1 MMNKKDKMYLIKEVM
16 REAYAELVFGFLRYF
31 RENNIDKNDINNPIV
46 KIFNITLDI
55 YKNIYSLRYNTLEA
69 MIEVQGQYKL
79 IKQWFT
85 LLEKSDGYGKK

>member
-1 MMNKKDKMYLIKEVM
+1 MLPARRPRRSSRPADPIPSYCFTQLRTCWYEHWYFKAM

-69 MIEVQGQYKL
+69 MN
-79 IKQWFT
+79 T
-85 LLEKSDGYGKK
+85 P